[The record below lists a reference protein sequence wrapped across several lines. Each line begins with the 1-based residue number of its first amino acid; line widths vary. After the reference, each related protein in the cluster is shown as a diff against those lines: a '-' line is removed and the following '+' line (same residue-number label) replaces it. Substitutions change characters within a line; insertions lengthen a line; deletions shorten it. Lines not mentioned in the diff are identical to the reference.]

1 MSTGLAVVLGVLAG
15 LAVGGGIAWSVLS
28 RRLAQAGAAH
38 DSMERRVA
46 ELTSERDAARTEA
59 SQHRDVNAGL
69 QAELASATADRDARV
84 EEMAKKQVEIEG
96 RFKEIAAQVS
106 ETTRANFMKEFRDLT
121 TEQTVNAGKTVKEL
135 VEPMRERLRELRD
148 HVNKAD
154 KARVEDTAKV
164 SQSVDQL
171 VSETSGLR
179 QILRDSKMRGAW
191 GEQHLRNVIEAA
203 GMSPHID
210 YIEQATVGEL
220 GAEGRL
226 RPDVV
231 VKVPGGASVVID
243 AKTPFATYD
252 RAVRTSDQAEQ
263 QQALAEHAAALS
275 ERAKELGDRDYGRW
289 VSGSPDFVL
298 MYVPTDPMLDVAM
311 DADGDVWQNA
321 WHRHRVLIATPGL
334 LIAFLRTVA
343 LAWQRQDIARNAEK
357 VADLGNELYSRLSK
371 YVEHVD
377 KMGRG
382 LRSAVDAYNGSV
394 GSFER
399 MVLPQARRFRE
410 LGSVSSN
417 DELNEPNLVEPDV
430 RTVNAPELGP
440 GED

>member
-15 LAVGGGIAWSVLS
+15 LAVGVGIACSVLS

-46 ELTSERDAARTEA
+46 ELTSERDAARAEA

-243 AKTPFATYD
+243 AKTPFAAYD

-275 ERAKELGDRDYGRW
+275 LNPPVWW
-289 VSGSPDFVL
+289 VCGGV
-298 MYVPTDPMLDVAM
+298 
-311 DADGDVWQNA
+311 
-321 WHRHRVLIATPGL
+321 RVREKGL
-334 LIAFLRTVA
+334 LICDDCDVCRHVRLNNRRHFLCLDHRAVWTGS
-343 LAWQRQDIARNAEK
+343 QRPLTMRDWWPTRA
-357 VADLGNELYSRLSK
+357 
-371 YVEHVD
+371 
-377 KMGRG
+377 
-382 LRSAVDAYNGSV
+382 
-394 GSFER
+394 
-399 MVLPQARRFRE
+399 
-410 LGSVSSN
+410 
-417 DELNEPNLVEPDV
+417 
-430 RTVNAPELGP
+430 
-440 GED
+440 